1 MVSISVDGKKT
12 ISKKIMFTTE
22 EGNVV
27 ISSCI
32 ICFVN
37 ARKYSEEIFWG
48 LTFKY
53 FEKVAEFF
61 ITSSFTE

>member
-1 MVSISVDGKKT
+1 
-12 ISKKIMFTTE
+12 MFTTE

-37 ARKYSEEIFWG
+37 ARKYSEEILWG

-61 ITSSFTE
+61 ITSSFSE